1 MDENP
6 TLTAPPPPPPTPP
19 PPLTPP
25 QQAVAPPAASEHSR
39 WRLTLAVLVTALL
52 AGAAGGVA
60 GASLTADQG
69 PGDLAAS
76 APVVAG
82 DLLAP
87 GEPLDVAGIVDQV
100 GPSVATIQSEVRTPS
115 GGTGTGAGTG
125 IVISS
130 DGEVLTNAHVVDS
143 ATAVRVTLEGDPQS
157 REARVVGTDPERD
170 LALLQIDGASGLP
183 AAELGD
189 SSSVAVGDG
198 VVAIGNALA
207 LRGGPTVTQGIVSAL
222 DRTLSTAN
230 GTMTGLI
237 QTDASISSGNSG
249 GPLVNATGQV
259 IGINTAVA
267 TSGGGR
273 AAENI
278 GFAIAAD
285 QAASVI
291 DQLRTGTVTQPQGHL
306 GVQVADPTDGSRGAL
321 LAEIVDGSPA
331 DDAGL
336 RTGDLVIAIGDDTVH
351 GAADLAAVIGS
362 HEPGDTITITFI
374 RADAEQTTT
383 VVLARSPTS

>member
-1 MDENP
+1 M
-6 TLTAPPPPPPTPP
+6 
-19 PPLTPP
+19 
-25 QQAVAPPAASEHSR
+25 
-39 WRLTLAVLVTALL
+39 LVTALL
-52 AGAAGGVA
+52 AGTAGGVA
-60 GASLTADQG
+60 GAALTSDED
-69 PGDLAAS
+69 PGEPAAS
-76 APVVAG
+76 DPVAAG
-82 DLLAP
+82 GP
-87 GEPLDVAGIVDQV
+87 PVSGEPLDVAAIVDQV
-100 GPSVATIQSEVRTPS
+100 GPSVATIQSEVQTPL

-125 IVISS
+125 IVISP
-130 DGEVLTNAHVVDS
+130 DGEVLTNAHVVDG
-143 ATAVRVTLEGDPQS
+143 ATTVRVTLEGDPQS

-170 LALLQIDGASGLP
+170 LALLEIDGVSDLP
-183 AAELGD
+183 AADLGD

-207 LRGGPTVTQGIVSAL
+207 LRGGPTVTRGIVSAV
-222 DRTLSTAN
+222 DRTLPTVN

-249 GPLVNATGQV
+249 GPLVNAAGEV

-267 TSGGGR
+267 TGGGGR

-285 QAASVI
+285 RAAPVI

-306 GVQVADPTDGSRGAL
+306 GVQVADPSDGSRGAL

-331 DDAGL
+331 DEAGL

-362 HEPGDTITITFI
+362 HEPGEEITLTFI
-374 RADAEQTTT
+374 RDDTEQAAT
-383 VVLARSPTS
+383 VVLARSPSS